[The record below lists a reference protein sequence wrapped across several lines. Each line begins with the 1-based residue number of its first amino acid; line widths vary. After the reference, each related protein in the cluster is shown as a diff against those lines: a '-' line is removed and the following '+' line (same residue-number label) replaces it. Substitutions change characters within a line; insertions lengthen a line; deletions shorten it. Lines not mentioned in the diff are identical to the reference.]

1 VAKPWQWRTGG
12 GAAAGLALLLAAP
25 VALAAQQTAP
35 AQATPQAATLP
46 LSGRAPQAGSVT
58 ATQNSQPGAGVNT
71 LSPVV
76 QASGA
81 FSGGLP
87 AAAAPFNGRLSLADA
102 IARGLGY
109 NLGSA
114 QWNNTVRQSEGESRS
129 ARAAL
134 LPNLNGSAS
143 ETSEQLDLKASGIRV
158 SFPQTGLL
166 AGFSFPTVVGP
177 FSFMQLQATLSQT
190 LFNLTTLNNY
200 RSTQATVKANQML
213 LRDARDQVV
222 LAVGGAYL
230 GVIAAQ
236 ARLASARAQLDT
248 ANAILDQSQQK
259 QSVGSV
265 ARLTVDQN
273 QVQASIQQ
281 LQLTSLTHDV
291 AKQKINL
298 ARMIGLP
305 PTDQYSISDDV
316 PFAAPPALSE
326 QDALREALEQ
336 RADLKAADAQ
346 AEAAHAVVTA
356 AKDEKLPSAGVNAN
370 YGVIGSTVWN
380 QSHGVYTVV
389 GTLNIP
395 LWQGGRA
402 AGDLEQADAALAQ
415 RQAEQAD
422 TRSQIE
428 AQIREAYLD
437 LDAAASQVTVARN
450 NLQVA
455 HEALQMTRD
464 RFDAGVTNT
473 VELIQA
479 QQQVATAEQDYIN
492 SVYAHNVAKLTL
504 ARALGNAPADWAR
517 FLPSTPASAPS
528 H

>member
-1 VAKPWQWRTGG
+1 
-12 GAAAGLALLLAAP
+12 
-25 VALAAQQTAP
+25 
-35 AQATPQAATLP
+35 
-46 LSGRAPQAGSVT
+46 
-58 ATQNSQPGAGVNT
+58 
-71 LSPVV
+71 
-76 QASGA
+76 
-81 FSGGLP
+81 
-87 AAAAPFNGRLSLADA
+87 
-102 IARGLGY
+102 
-109 NLGSA
+109 
-114 QWNNTVRQSEGESRS
+114 
-129 ARAAL
+129 
-134 LPNLNGSAS
+134 
-143 ETSEQLDLKASGIRV
+143 
-158 SFPQTGLL
+158 
-166 AGFSFPTVVGP
+166 
-177 FSFMQLQATLSQT
+177 
-190 LFNLTTLNNY
+190 
-200 RSTQATVKANQML
+200 
-213 LRDARDQVV
+213 
-222 LAVGGAYL
+222 
-230 GVIAAQ
+230 
-236 ARLASARAQLDT
+236 
-248 ANAILDQSQQK
+248 
-259 QSVGSV
+259 
-265 ARLTVDQN
+265 
-273 QVQASIQQ
+273 
-281 LQLTSLTHDV
+281 
-291 AKQKINL
+291 
-298 ARMIGLP
+298 
-305 PTDQYSISDDV
+305 
-316 PFAAPPALSE
+316 
-326 QDALREALEQ
+326 
-336 RADLKAADAQ
+336 AQ

-455 HEALQMTRD
+455 HEALQMARD